1 MGFTIELISP
11 GIHEGDLAIKVFEAA
26 RIVRERY
33 GIDVIIEYIN
43 DGLMGCTGFCG
54 PPKIAVGERSI
65 VLSEDRDYES
75 KELAQMIVKLIFG
88 ELGDLSAS
96 IASVRAGGPEATVGA
111 LAS

>member
-1 MGFTIELISP
+1 MGFTIELISS

-26 RIVRERY
+26 RMVRERY

-65 VLSEDRDYES
+65 TLNEDGNYEL

-88 ELGDLSAS
+88 ELGDPSTS
-96 IASVRAGGPEATVGA
+96 IVSIRAEGPEATVGA
-111 LAS
+111 LAG

>member
-1 MGFTIELISP
+1 MGFTIELVSS

-26 RIVRERY
+26 RIIRENY

-43 DGLMGCTGFCG
+43 DGIMGCTGFCG
-54 PPKIAVGERSI
+54 PPKIVAGKRSI
-65 VLSEDRDYES
+65 VLSESVEYEL

-88 ELGDLSAS
+88 ELGDPSTT
-96 IASVRAGGPEATVGA
+96 IASVKVEGPEARVGA